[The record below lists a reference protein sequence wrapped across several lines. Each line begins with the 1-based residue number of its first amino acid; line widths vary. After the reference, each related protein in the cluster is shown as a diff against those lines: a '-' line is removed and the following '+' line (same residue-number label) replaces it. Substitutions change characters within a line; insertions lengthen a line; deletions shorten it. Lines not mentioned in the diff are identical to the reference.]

1 MRSIRLIRCLPW
13 LSAILFAAACTAQVM
28 QQPGTMPGRTP
39 AQGHEATP
47 AHPSAAGAAA
57 APGAA
62 EPSAESSP
70 ALPPS
75 LLDKPAQPAQVTLDN
90 GLLAI
95 HADNSSLSGIL
106 RQISA
111 STGMSVEGFQH
122 DQRIFGVYGPGNP
135 RDVLSGLLQDAGYNF
150 LLAGSTDKG
159 TPKEILLTALT
170 GGGATSVPAQAQPDD
185 ASDDDDSDNS
195 GSNSFPMEAPTPDR
209 SAPPGAATPAANPDG
224 RVKTPAEIIQELQ
237 RLRQQQENP
246 Q

>member
-1 MRSIRLIRCLPW
+1 
-13 LSAILFAAACTAQVM
+13 
-28 QQPGTMPGRTP
+28 
-39 AQGHEATP
+39 
-47 AHPSAAGAAA
+47 
-57 APGAA
+57 
-62 EPSAESSP
+62 
-70 ALPPS
+70 

-106 RQISA
+106 HQISA

-122 DQRIFGVYGPGNP
+122 DQRIFGIYGPGDP

-150 LLAGSTDKG
+150 LLAGATDKG
-159 TPKEILLTALT
+159 TPKEIVLTAIS
-170 GGGATSVPAQAQPDD
+170 GGGAMSAPAQAQPDD
-185 ASDDDDSDNS
+185 QSDEDDSDNS
-195 GSNSFPMEAPTPDR
+195 GSNTFPIEPPTPDR

-237 RLRQQQENP
+237 RLRQQQQNP